1 MQNAITYDT
10 QSWTETVS
18 YTITVVNPCI
28 DTALFT
34 TNTTFAAMEYELT
47 SSALTQSF
55 TAVTDTVTNGIT
67 TSGSCGTIAYTLATN
82 DTLVGTGMLTVV
94 DLLNLKGIQVEASDE
109 KYLGNYTITVTATME
124 SYPTKTQ

>member
-1 MQNAITYDT
+1 
-10 QSWTETVS
+10 
-18 YTITVVNPCI
+18 
-28 DTALFT
+28 
-34 TNTTFAAMEYELT
+34 MEYELT